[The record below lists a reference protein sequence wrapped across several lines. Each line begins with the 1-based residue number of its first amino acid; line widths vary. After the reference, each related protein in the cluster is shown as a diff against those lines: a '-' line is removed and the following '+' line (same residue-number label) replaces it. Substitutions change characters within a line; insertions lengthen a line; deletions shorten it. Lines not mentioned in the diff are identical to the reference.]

1 MGEHYL
7 SRQNSN
13 HFIVKSQI
21 LIYNS
26 RMSSLDK
33 ILGFTDLLQRFR
45 AIERILLMNGK
56 DRNENDVEHSFSLA
70 MLGWYINSTYELGL
84 DSEKILKYALVHD
97 FVEVYA
103 GDTFF
108 YQQDEKSVAEKK
120 LREEKALMR
129 LAAELP
135 EFPEFHALIL
145 NYEKREDKE
154 SKFIYALDKLEP
166 ILNIYLDK
174 GRSWKR
180 DSVSFDMLKISK
192 TPKVAADKT
201 IEQIFSEMLQKLT
214 DNQKSLFP

>member
-1 MGEHYL
+1 
-7 SRQNSN
+7 
-13 HFIVKSQI
+13 
-21 LIYNS
+21 
-26 RMSSLDK
+26 MSSLDK